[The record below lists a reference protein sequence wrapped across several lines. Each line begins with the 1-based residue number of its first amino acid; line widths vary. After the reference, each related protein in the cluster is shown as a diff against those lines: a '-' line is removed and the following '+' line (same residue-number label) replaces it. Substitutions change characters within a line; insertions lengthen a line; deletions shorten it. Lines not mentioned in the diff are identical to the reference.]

1 MKYFM
6 TWRAAQNDR
15 NNKFNRVKQL
25 LTFVRKEFLH
35 VLRDKRTLLI
45 LFGMPVVQILLFGFA
60 LSTEVKDTRIAV
72 LDQDKSQSST
82 ELISKID
89 ANRYFD
95 LEQDLKSIHE
105 AEDAFKSGRIKMIMV
120 IPAGFSEVLSTG
132 EKTQLQLITDGT
144 DLNLANQIYNFMS
157 NIILDFYG
165 QQTLMQTSGI
175 QPEIRM
181 LYNPQLQGA
190 PNFVPGVMAFIL
202 LIICVLMTAIAIV
215 REKETG
221 TLEVLLVSP
230 MKPYVIILAKAI
242 PYFMLSVIILI
253 SILILSVTVLDLPI
267 KGNLF
272 LLFGISII
280 FIITNLLLGIVI
292 SILTQTQQT
301 AMLISLVGTMLP
313 TLMLTGFM
321 FPVENMPLP
330 LQVVGNAIP
339 AKWYYEIVKNIMI
352 KGTGLEVI
360 WKHTAILTGMMMLLF
375 LIAVKKFKIR
385 LE

>member
-1 MKYFM
+1 M
-6 TWRAAQNDR
+6 
-15 NNKFNRVKQL
+15 KQL
-25 LTFVRKEFLH
+25 ITFVRKEFLH

-60 LSTEVKDTRIAV
+60 LSTEVKNTKIGV
-72 LDQDKSQSST
+72 LDQDKSPTSLT
-82 ELISKID
+82 LVSKID
-89 ANRYFD
+89 ANQYFD
-95 LEQDLKSIHE
+95 LDQDLKSIHE
-105 AEDAFKSGRIKMIMV
+105 AEDAFKGGKIKMILV
-120 IPAGFSEVLSTG
+120 IPELFSQNLSSG
-132 EKTQLQLITDGT
+132 KKAQIQLITDGT
-144 DLNLANQIYNFMS
+144 DINMANQIYNFMS

-165 QQTLMQTSGI
+165 QQSLQSRTGI

-181 LYNPQLQGA
+181 LYNPQLKGA

-221 TLEVLLVSP
+221 TMEVLLVSP

-242 PYFMLSVIILI
+242 PYFILSVIILI
-253 SILILSVTVLDLPI
+253 SILILSVSVLDLPI
-267 KGNLF
+267 KGNLL

-280 FIITNLLLGIVI
+280 FIITNLLIGIVI
-292 SILTQTQQT
+292 SILTDTQQT
-301 AMLISLVGTMLP
+301 AMLISLIGTMLP
-313 TLMLTGFM
+313 TLMLSGFM
-321 FPVENMPLP
+321 FPVENMPVP
-330 LQVVGNAIP
+330 LQMVGNVIP

-360 WKHTAILTGMMMLLF
+360 WKHVLVLFGMMTVLF
-375 LIAVKKFKIR
+375 VIAVKKFKIR

>member
-1 MKYFM
+1 M
-6 TWRAAQNDR
+6 
-15 NNKFNRVKQL
+15 KQL
-25 LTFVRKEFLH
+25 ITFVKKEFWH
-35 VLRDKRTLLI
+35 VLRDKRTLMV
-45 LFGMPVVQILLFGFA
+45 LFGMPIVQILLFGFA
-60 LSTEVKDTRIAV
+60 LSTEVKNTKIGI
-72 LDQDKSQSST
+72 LDQDKSQNSI
-82 ELISKID
+82 ELISKIN
-89 ANRYFD
+89 ANQYFD
-95 LEQDLKSIHE
+95 VDKNLKSIDE
-105 AEDAFKSGRIKMIMV
+105 AEDAFKGGKIKMILV
-120 IPAGFSEVLSTG
+120 IPAQFSQNMNSG
-132 EKTQLQLITDGT
+132 KKSQLQLITDGT

-157 NIILDFYG
+157 NIISDFYG
-165 QQTLMQTSGI
+165 QQTIQQNFGV

-181 LYNPQLQGA
+181 LYNPQLKGA

-215 REKETG
+215 REKEAG
-221 TLEVLLVSP
+221 TMEILLVSP
-230 MKPYVIILAKAI
+230 MKPYIIILAKAI
-242 PYFMLSVIILI
+242 PYFILSLIILI

-280 FIITNLLLGIVI
+280 FIITNLLIGIVI
-292 SILTQTQQT
+292 SILTDSQQT

-313 TLMLTGFM
+313 TLMLSGFM

-330 LQVVGNAIP
+330 LQIVGNAIP

-360 WKHTAILTGMMMLLF
+360 WKHVLVLFGMMIFLF
-375 LIAVKKFKIR
+375 VVAVKKFKIR

>member
-1 MKYFM
+1 M
-6 TWRAAQNDR
+6 
-15 NNKFNRVKQL
+15 KQL
-25 LTFVRKEFLH
+25 LIFVRKEFLH

-120 IPAGFSEVLSTG
+120 IPAGFSEDLSSG
-132 EKTQLQLITDGT
+132 KKTQLQLITDGT

-165 QQTLMQTSGI
+165 QQTLVQTSGI
-175 QPEIRM
+175 QPEMRM

-215 REKETG
+215 REKENG

-242 PYFMLSVIILI
+242 PYFILSVIILI
-253 SILILSVTVLDLPI
+253 SILVLSVTVLDLPI
-267 KGNLF
+267 KGSLF

-292 SILTQTQQT
+292 SILTRTQQT

-313 TLMLTGFM
+313 TLMLSGFM
-321 FPVENMPLP
+321 FPVENMPVP
-330 LQVVGNAIP
+330 LQVIGNVIP

-360 WKHTAILTGMMMLLF
+360 WKHTAVLTGMMMMLF
-375 LIAVKKFKIR
+375 LIAVRKFKVR